1 MYAHQPMSQGP
12 PDSSARLAAI
22 VASSEDAIISHDL
35 NGFITTWN
43 AAAERMFGY
52 TVDEAVGKHI
62 SLLIPETRRSEEEHV
77 HVSVSAGVG
86 IDHYETVRRR
96 KDGTVLDVSLAAS
109 PIRNGAGAVV
119 GASKIVRDIT
129 VTKRMEREAFR
140 LAAIVSSSDD
150 AIISKDL
157 NGIVQTWNRGA
168 ERIFGYTTEEAVG
181 QSITM
186 IIPHERLDEE
196 THVLSRIRAGLSVEH
211 FETVRQR
218 KDGSSVDISLT
229 VSPVRAAD
237 GTVIG
242 ASKIARDITEQRR
255 LREAADAASRM
266 KDEFLAVL
274 SHELRTPLNTVLGYS
289 RMLRRDSEKMTGD
302 LRERALD
309 ALERNADTLTRLVN
323 DVLDTSR
330 IVTGKL
336 RLAFENCSIE
346 RLVTEALETVRATAD
361 AKGLTL
367 EARVEPG
374 LAVMGD
380 HDRLLQ
386 VLWNL
391 LSNAIKFTPGGGQ
404 VVVEARKRH
413 GTVEL
418 VVSDSGVGISKE
430 HLPYVFQR
438 FWQAHTGVSREYAG
452 LGIGLALARHLV
464 EMHGGSISAESEGL
478 GHGATFMI
486 ALPSAGTVYAR
497 ERNLRSV
504 GK

>member
-1 MYAHQPMSQGP
+1 MPQGNADP
-12 PDSSARLAAI
+12 SARLAAI

-35 NGFITTWN
+35 NGVITTWN
-43 AAAERMFGY
+43 TAAERMFGY
-52 TVDEAVGKHI
+52 TAEEALGQHI
-62 SLLIPETRRSEEEHV
+62 SFIVPETRRSEEDDV
-77 HVSVSAGVG
+77 LANVRDGAG

-96 KDGTVLDVSLAAS
+96 KDGTLIDVSLAAS
-109 PIRNGAGAVV
+109 PIFNNAGGVV
-119 GASKIVRDIT
+119 GASKIARDIT
-129 VTKRMEREAFR
+129 ASKRMEREAFR

-157 NGIVQTWNRGA
+157 NGNILTWNRGA
-168 ERIFGYTTEEAVG
+168 ERIFGYTSDEAVG
-181 QSITM
+181 RSITM
-186 IIPHERLDEE
+186 IIPQERLDEE

-237 GTVIG
+237 GTIIG
-242 ASKIARDITEQRR
+242 ASKIARDVTEQRR
-255 LREAADAASRM
+255 LREAAEEASRM

-289 RMLRRDSEKMTGD
+289 RMLRRDADRMSGD

-346 RLVTEALETVRATAD
+346 RLVIEAIETVKTTAD

-367 EARVEPG
+367 ETHLEPG
-374 LAVMGD
+374 LTVLGD
-380 HDRLLQ
+380 NDRLQQ

-391 LSNAIKFTPGGGQ
+391 LSNAIKFTPAGGH
-404 VVVEARKRH
+404 VVVDARKQH

-418 VVSDSGVGISKE
+418 VVRDSGIGIAKE

-438 FWQAHTGVSREYAG
+438 FWQAYTGVSREYGG

-464 EMHGGSISAESEGL
+464 EMHGGSISAESEGV
-478 GHGATFMI
+478 GRGATFMI
-486 ALPSAGTVYAR
+486 SLPSAGTVYAR
-497 ERNLRSV
+497 ERNLKSV

>member
-1 MYAHQPMSQGP
+1 MSQGS

-35 NGFITTWN
+35 NGLITTWN
-43 AAAERMFGY
+43 TAAERMFGY
-52 TVDEAVGKHI
+52 TSDEAIGQPIKMLV
-62 SLLIPETRRSEEEHV
+62 PEERRAEEEEV
-77 HVSVSAGVG
+77 LASIRAGAG
-86 IDHYETVRRR
+86 TDHYETVRRR
-96 KDGTVLDVSLAAS
+96 KDGTTLDVSLAAS
-109 PIRNGAGAVV
+109 PIRNSAGAVV

-129 VTKRMEREAFR
+129 VSKRMEREAFR

-157 NGIVQTWNRGA
+157 NGIVLTWNRGA
-168 ERIFGYTTEEAVG
+168 ERIFGYTSEEAIG
-181 QSITM
+181 KSITM
-186 IIPHERLDEE
+186 IIPQERLGEE

-237 GTVIG
+237 GTIIG

-255 LREAADAASRM
+255 LREAAEEASRM

-289 RMLRRDSEKMTGD
+289 RMLKRDADRMNDG

-309 ALERNADTLTRLVN
+309 ALERNADTLSRLVN

-346 RLVTEALETVRATAD
+346 RLVTEGLDTVKPTAD

-367 EARVEPG
+367 EARLEPG

-391 LSNAIKFTPGGGQ
+391 LSNAIKFTPAGGH
-404 VVVEARKRH
+404 VLVEARKRH

-418 VVSDSGVGISKE
+418 VVKDSGVGIARE

-438 FWQAHTGVSREYAG
+438 FWQAYTGVSREYGG

-464 EMHGGSISAESEGL
+464 EMHGGSISAESEGV
-478 GHGATFMI
+478 GRGATFMI
-486 ALPSAGTVYAR
+486 SLPTAGTIYAR

-504 GK
+504 GS